1 LQGGEEKEA
10 NEERELP

>member
-10 NEERELP
+10 NEETELP